1 MPIDHLVNDC
11 THDGWRGRA
20 CAAVADLSTLRNI
33 RYRGDA
39 GWPAPE
45 AAVLPRAED
54 RSNLVDDPE
63 YPNDAVIREVAR
75 KLAEL
80 FCGE

>member
-1 MPIDHLVNDC
+1 MPINHLVNDC
-11 THDGWRGRA
+11 THDRWRGRA

-33 RYRGDA
+33 RYRSDA

>member
-1 MPIDHLVNDC
+1 MPINYLVNDC

-20 CAAVADLSTLRNI
+20 CATVAGLPTSRKLG
-33 RYRGDA
+33 YRVGA
-39 GWPAPE
+39 GWAAHE
-45 AAVLPRAED
+45 AAVSPRAED
-54 RSNLVDDPE
+54 RSNLVNDPE
-63 YPNDAVIREVAR
+63 YPSDAVIREVAR

>member
-1 MPIDHLVNDC
+1 MPINRLVNDC
-11 THDGWRGRA
+11 THDGWRDRA
-20 CAAVADLSTLRNI
+20 GAAVADWPTLRKI
-33 RYRGDA
+33 SRCGA
-39 GWPAPE
+39 SL
-45 AAVLPRAED
+45 AATKAVPPPRAKD

-63 YPNDAVIREVAR
+63 YPSDAVIREVAR

>member
-1 MPIDHLVNDC
+1 MPINRLVNGC

-20 CAAVADLSTLRNI
+20 CAAVANLPTSRNL

-39 GWPAPE
+39 GWVAQE
-45 AAVLPRAED
+45 TAVFPRAED
-54 RSNLVDDPE
+54 RSNLVDGPE

>member
-1 MPIDHLVNDC
+1 
-11 THDGWRGRA
+11 
-20 CAAVADLSTLRNI
+20 
-33 RYRGDA
+33 
-39 GWPAPE
+39 
-45 AAVLPRAED
+45 
-54 RSNLVDDPE
+54 LVDDPE

>member
-1 MPIDHLVNDC
+1 MPISYLVNDC

-20 CAAVADLSTLRNI
+20 CAAVADLPTSRNI
-33 RYRGDA
+33 GHRGGA
-39 GWPAPE
+39 GRLAPK
-45 AAVLPRAED
+45 AAISPRAKN

-63 YPNDAVIREVAR
+63 YPSDAVIREVAR

>member
-1 MPIDHLVNDC
+1 VNGC

-20 CAAVADLSTLRNI
+20 CAAVANLPTSRNL

-39 GWPAPE
+39 GWVAQE
-45 AAVLPRAED
+45 TAVFPRAED

-63 YPNDAVIREVAR
+63 YPNDTVIREVAR